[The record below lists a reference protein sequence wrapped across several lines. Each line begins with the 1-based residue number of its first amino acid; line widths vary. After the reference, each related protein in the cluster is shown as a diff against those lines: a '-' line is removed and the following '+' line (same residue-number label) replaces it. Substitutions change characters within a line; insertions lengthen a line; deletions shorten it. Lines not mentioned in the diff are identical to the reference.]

1 MRPPDDVHPMEQRGA
16 CRHCQAQCR
25 CASKRLE
32 EGQADP
38 HARAH
43 KTRSQE
49 GRPCVARA
57 VTSDSRQRASPF
69 GYQPSLRVARMYR
82 CHCVVAGCA
91 PADRIAR
98 ACACY
103 YGYHLRAGPQII
115 TVHAPKGMGAKK
127 PPKPAAAAPG
137 SAAVVI
143 KQRSFMAASGAT
155 QATVAVQNRNLG
167 CAALRQLSELS
178 TNWGSA
184 VRWPV

>member
-1 MRPPDDVHPMEQRGA
+1 MEQRGA

-49 GRPCVARA
+49 GRPCVACGHK
-57 VTSDSRQRASPF
+57 RQRAACRPIW
-69 GYQPSLRVARMYR
+69 PSTYRVAHMCR
-82 CHCVVAGCA
+82 CHCVARAAGCA
-91 PADRIAR
+91 PVDQIVRT
-98 ACACY
+98 CACY
-103 YGYHLRAGPQII
+103 YGYHLRAGPQIA
-115 TVHAPKGMGAKK
+115 VHAPKGMGAKK

-143 KQRSFMAASGAT
+143 KQRSFMAGAT

-167 CAALRQLSELS
+167 CAAPRQLSELS